1 MPYNGATLYPLFF
14 ARIQILTKL
23 EGSAADA
30 ASSAKLSML
39 PSIGSNLALLRLLPL
54 LKCLSPSTFYYAYLR
69 TSSLI
74 VRQRFQRRPEWSRDS
89 AIRITET
96 H

>member
-1 MPYNGATLYPLFF
+1 M
-14 ARIQILTKL
+14 QILTKL

-39 PSIGSNLALLRLLPL
+39 PSLGSNLAFLQTLPL
-54 LKCLSPSTFYYAYLR
+54 LKCLSPSTFHYAYLR

-74 VRQRFQRRPEWSRDS
+74 VRQRFQRGPDWSCDS
-89 AIRITET
+89 AVCITET